1 MQEIGNIV
9 ELESVKTTPQGI
21 YLLTQEGEEILLP
34 HKYVPVD
41 FEIGDKLEVFV
52 YTDSEDRPI
61 ATTLVPKILMH
72 QCDFLKA
79 VDVTPVGAFFEW
91 GVEKDLLVPY
101 SEQFYKIEV
110 GEEYPVYL
118 YKDELTNRMV
128 GSTKIEKHLKRN
140 PITLKQGDEVSLLVA
155 QHTDSGYKVVVN
167 NQNLGM
173 LFENEVFRP
182 IYIGDK
188 LKGFVQKVRP
198 DNKLDIT
205 LNSSKLDELE
215 NIANAIYET
224 LLKQNGK
231 LNITDKSS
239 PELIYSTFKVSKKAF
254 KKAVGILYSGK
265 KIKINPDS
273 IELVR

>member
-9 ELESVKTTPQGI
+9 ELESVKTTPQGV
-21 YLLTQEGEEILLP
+21 YLITQEGVEVLIP
-34 HKYVPVD
+34 HKYVPTD
-41 FEIGDKLEVFV
+41 FEIGDKIEVFV

-61 ATTLVPKILMH
+61 ATTLIPKVLMH
-72 QCDFLKA
+72 QCAFLKA
-79 VDVTPVGAFFEW
+79 VDITPVGAFFEW

-101 SEQFYKIEV
+101 SEQFYKLEV
-110 GEEYPVYL
+110 GEEYAIYL

-128 GSTKIEKHLKRN
+128 GSTKLEKHLKKN
-140 PITLKQGDEVSLLVA
+140 PINLTQGEEISLLVV
-155 QHTDSGYKVVVN
+155 QHTDLGYKVVVN
-167 NQNLGM
+167 NKHIGM

-224 LLKQNGK
+224 LLKEKGK

-265 KIKINPDS
+265 KININPDS
-273 IELVR
+273 IELIK

>member
-9 ELESVKTTPQGI
+9 ELESVKTTPQGV
-21 YLLTQEGEEILLP
+21 YLITQEGVEVLIP
-34 HKYVPVD
+34 HKYVPTD
-41 FEIGDKLEVFV
+41 FEIGDKIEVFV

-61 ATTLVPKILMH
+61 ATTLIPKVLMH
-72 QCDFLKA
+72 QCAFLKA
-79 VDVTPVGAFFEW
+79 VDITPVGAFFEW

-101 SEQFYKIEV
+101 SEQFYKLEV
-110 GEEYPVYL
+110 GEEYAIYL

-128 GSTKIEKHLKRN
+128 GSTKLEKHLKKN
-140 PITLKQGDEVSLLVA
+140 PINLTQGEEVSLLVV
-155 QHTDSGYKVVVN
+155 QHTDLGYKVVVN
-167 NQNLGM
+167 NKHIGM

-224 LLKQNGK
+224 LLKEKGK

-265 KIKINPDS
+265 KININPDS
-273 IELVR
+273 IELIK

>member
-9 ELESVKTTPQGI
+9 ELESVKTTPQGV
-21 YLLTQEGEEILLP
+21 YLLTQEGGEVLLP

-41 FEIGDKLEVFV
+41 FEIGDKIEVFV

-61 ATTLVPKILMH
+61 ATTLIPKILMY

-128 GSTKIEKHLKRN
+128 GSAKIEKHLERN
-140 PITLKQGDEVSLLVA
+140 PITLEQGDEVSLLVA
-155 QHTDSGYKVVVN
+155 QRTDLGYKVVVN
-167 NQNLGM
+167 NQHLGM

-182 IYIGDK
+182 IYTGDK

-224 LLKQNGK
+224 LLKEKGK